1 MEQHG
6 SPLRI
11 LAKTYANDLISRE
24 QYIEIRSQLLKKL
37 QNKGRID
44 ESDLKNFTAITRET
58 EAPRARKTYTSS
70 DWIIIAL
77 GLAASAVLAFV
88 LYGS

>member
-1 MEQHG
+1 MTLNS
-6 SPLRI
+6 SPLRL

-24 QYIEIRSQLLKKL
+24 QYIEIRAQLLKRL
-37 QNKGRID
+37 ERKGKID
-44 ESDLKNFTAITRET
+44 DSDLKNYTAITQGSDV
-58 EAPRARKTYTSS
+58 PKVQKTYTSS

-88 LYGS
+88 LYG

>member
-1 MEQHG
+1 MNEQT
-6 SPLRI
+6 SPLRL

-24 QYIEIRSQLLKKL
+24 QYIEIRAQLLKRL
-37 QNKGRID
+37 ASKGNID
-44 ESDLKNFTAITRET
+44 ESDLKNFTALTQGPET
-58 EAPRARKTYTSS
+58 PKAQKSYTSS

-88 LYGS
+88 LYG

>member
-1 MEQHG
+1 MMERQT
-6 SPLRI
+6 SPLRL

-24 QYIEIRSQLLKKL
+24 QYVEIRAQLLKRL
-37 QNKGRID
+37 ESRGSID
-44 ESDLKNFTAITRET
+44 ESDLKNFTAITQSSET
-58 EAPRARKTYTSS
+58 PKAERSYTPS

-88 LYGS
+88 LYG